1 MTMNM
6 TPGEAATIDVNYT
19 FTGAAGTNASVVNI
33 GTIQDALLDFTI
45 PEGVNGTPGEGSSYN
60 ASYEILVNHT
70 SFYAN
75 KSYEDSRP
83 VINTSYL
90 TVAINNSYE
99 VLQNHTSFYANKSY
113 EDSRPV
119 INVSYDTITNVSAA
133 NSTIW
138 TNLST
143 KETITNTSTQ
153 NATLWNR
160 LKQRANI
167 TIYAGSMVP
176 SVVSGAVVVAPN
188 STGNITFTHVDFIN
202 ASRANVTIPLVMP
215 SDYDSGTISYQYIWT
230 YSGATVSTTV
240 TMGLEGW
247 CGTDGTLMNVSY
259 GTAVTTSDTAQGP
272 LAIHISP
279 VSSAVTLGGTPA
291 PNNLCF
297 LQLYRNGGSLAT
309 SAHVMALRMAYG
321 IS

>member
-1 MTMNM
+1 M
-6 TPGEAATIDVNYT
+6 AYATTSFVNDVNT
-19 FTGAAGTNASVVNI
+19 TQTNN
-33 GTIQDALLDFTI
+33 
-45 PEGVNGTPGEGSSYN
+45 
-60 ASYEILVNHT
+60 
-70 SFYAN
+70 
-75 KSYEDSRP
+75 
-83 VINTSYL
+83 L
-90 TVAINNSYE
+90 TLTNN
-99 VLQNHTSFYANKSY
+99 
-113 EDSRPV
+113 
-119 INVSYDTITNVSAA
+119 
-133 NSTIW
+133 TIW
-138 TNLST
+138 NNLTT
-143 KETITNTSTQ
+143 KETVTNTSTQ

-188 STGNITFTHVDFIN
+188 STGNITFMHVDFIN

-247 CGTDGTLMNVSY
+247 CGADGALMNVSY

-279 VSSAVTLGGTPA
+279 VSSAVTLGGSPA

-297 LQLYRNGGSLAT
+297 LQLFRSGGSLAT
-309 SAHVMALRMAYG
+309 SGHVMALRVQYG
-321 IS
+321 VV